1 MRTSTI
7 NGDSSFH
14 IADIFARPTANAL
27 RAGWAGQGGIRIV
40 NCLNRNQTGF
50 PQLTYSMLG
59 MAMFSWLVLK
69 FPRCVCFSILIFN
82 LNVLAE
88 LTGGPYQLNMVPSYL
103 QMMRV
108 QEVKNMAYIDLG
120 IHDQRC
126 EQAIGHM
133 TAYVFDQLLPPT
145 TWNGTWWGCTQ
156 VRYYDLGC
164 STK

>member
-1 MRTSTI
+1 
-7 NGDSSFH
+7 
-14 IADIFARPTANAL
+14 
-27 RAGWAGQGGIRIV
+27 
-40 NCLNRNQTGF
+40 
-50 PQLTYSMLG
+50 
-59 MAMFSWLVLK
+59 
-69 FPRCVCFSILIFN
+69 
-82 LNVLAE
+82 
-88 LTGGPYQLNMVPSYL
+88 MVPSYL

-156 VRYYDLGC
+156 VRCDDSSC
-164 STK
+164 STKKRFLKKKGPAPPPPPKWEQDFIG